1 MEIKTNK
8 ILIRDPDTKK
18 YEPFLAIQ
26 GESAYEI
33 AKKYGYKGTEE
44 EWANEVINTQKAN
57 LEAIHEAGAMYGG
70 IAVSPTEPTNENVD
84 AWVID
89 GGEVESSNEDLL

>member
-18 YEPFLAIQ
+18 YEPFLAIH

-33 AKKYGYKGTEE
+33 AKRYGYEGTEE
-44 EWANEVINTQKAN
+44 EWNNA
-57 LEAIHEAGAMYGG
+57 LETERIAAITSIEEKG
-70 IAVSPTEPTNENVD
+70 
-84 AWVID
+84 
-89 GGEVESSNEDLL
+89 

>member
-33 AKKYGYKGTEE
+33 AKRYGYKGTEE
-44 EWANEVINTQKAN
+44 EWNNA
-57 LEAIHEAGAMYGG
+57 LETERIAAITSIEEKGQQTRESIPEDYTALVEA
-70 IAVSPTEPTNENVD
+70 
-84 AWVID
+84 
-89 GGEVESSNEDLL
+89 VEELTKRIESLEKV